1 MQQEKPQR
9 AQATAHSC
17 RKVLNETVDTGETP
31 VFISVPMTHRNTHP
45 LTIQAA
51 PQGVPVAL
59 APIARLLVVVLLITL
74 PTGAGIGFA

>member
-1 MQQEKPQR
+1 M
-9 AQATAHSC
+9 
-17 RKVLNETVDTGETP
+17 
-31 VFISVPMTHRNTHP
+31 FISVPMMHRNSHP

-51 PQGVPVAL
+51 LPGVPVAL